1 MADLATLPRV
11 KEWLSIT
18 TTANDAL
25 LSRLVSAASDYIE
38 TYLSRNITRTSYQ
51 SYRDGHGG
59 RRLMFRNYPVVS
71 LTVVKVG
78 GVLVPPSVGGSPGF
92 VHTDTSVTLVGGYV
106 FDLGASN
113 VYLEYVA
120 GYDPIPNE
128 IEQACI
134 DLVALRYR
142 ERDRIGLTSKSLAGE
157 SVTFNTREFSDAVGS
172 TLVQYKRVALP

>member
-1 MADLATLPRV
+1 MADLTTLPKV

-18 TTANDAL
+18 TATNDAL
-25 LSRLVSAASDYIE
+25 LSRLISAASDYIE
-38 TYLSRNITRTSYQ
+38 AYLSRNIARTSYQ

-71 LTVVKVG
+71 LTMLKVG
-78 GVLVPPSVGGSPGF
+78 ALLVPPSVGGAPGF
-92 VHTDTSVTLVGGYV
+92 VHTETSVTLVGGYV

-128 IEQACI
+128 IEQSCI
-134 DLVALRYR
+134 DLVSLRYR
-142 ERDRIGLTSKSLAGE
+142 ERDRIGITSKSLAGE

-172 TLVQYKRVALP
+172 TLAQYKRVALP

>member
-1 MADLATLPRV
+1 MADLTTLPRA
-11 KEWLSIT
+11 KEWLAIT
-18 TTANDAL
+18 ASTNDAL
-25 LSRLVSAASDYIE
+25 LSRLISAASDYIE
-38 TYLSRNITRTSYQ
+38 TYLSRDIARTSYQ

-71 LTVVKVG
+71 LAVLKIG
-78 GVLVPPSVGGSPGF
+78 GVSIPPSVNGSPGF
-92 VHTDTSVTLVGGYV
+92 VHTETSVTLVGGYA
-106 FDLGASN
+106 FESGASN

-120 GYDPIPNE
+120 GYDPVPSE

-134 DLVALRYR
+134 DLVSLRYR

-157 SVTFNTREFSDAVGS
+157 SITFNTREFSDAVGS

>member
-1 MADLATLPRV
+1 MADLTTLPRV
-11 KEWLSIT
+11 KEWLAIT
-18 TTANDAL
+18 ASTNDAL
-25 LSRLVSAASDYIE
+25 LSRLISAASDYIE
-38 TYLSRNITRTSYQ
+38 TYLSRDIALTSYQ

-71 LTVVKVG
+71 LTALKVG
-78 GVLVPPSVGGSPGF
+78 GVSIPPSVDGSPGF
-92 VHTDTSVTLVGGYV
+92 VHTETSVTLVGGYR
-106 FDLGASN
+106 FDIGASN
-113 VYLEYVA
+113 VYLEYTA

-134 DLVALRYR
+134 DLVSMRYR

>member
-1 MADLATLPRV
+1 MADLTTLPRV
-11 KEWLSIT
+11 KEWLAIT
-18 TTANDAL
+18 APTNDAL
-25 LSRLVSAASDYIE
+25 LSRLIFAASDYIE
-38 TYLSRNITRTSYQ
+38 TYLSRNIARASYQ

-71 LTVVKVG
+71 LTAVKVG
-78 GVLVPPSVGGSPGF
+78 GVSIPPSVNGSPGF
-92 VHTDTSVTLVGGYV
+92 VHTETSVTLVGGYV
-106 FDLGASN
+106 FEAGASN

-134 DLVALRYR
+134 DLVSLRYR

-157 SVTFNTREFSDAVGS
+157 SITFNTREFSDAVGS

>member
-1 MADLATLPRV
+1 MADLTTLPRV
-11 KEWLSIT
+11 KEWLAIT
-18 TTANDAL
+18 ASTNDAL
-25 LSRLVSAASDYIE
+25 LSRLISAASDYIE
-38 TYLSRNITRTSYQ
+38 TYLSRDIARTSYQ

-71 LTVVKVG
+71 LTAIKVG
-78 GVLVPPSVGGSPGF
+78 GVSIPPSVNGSPGF
-92 VHTDTSVTLVGGYV
+92 VHTETSVTLVGGYV
-106 FDLGASN
+106 FEAGASN

-120 GYDPIPNE
+120 GYDPIPSE

-134 DLVALRYR
+134 DLVSLRYR

-157 SVTFNTREFSDAVGS
+157 SITFNTREFSDAVGS